1 MQATMYTQKGRGAQI
16 NPTSPFEKYDR
27 GSQVLDPDS
36 QTQYI
41 PIRTKRL
48 LNEVDSP
55 DIPHNWS
62 VNPYQG
68 CEHGCVYCYARNT
81 HPYWGYSAGMDFE
94 RKIMVK
100 LDAPRVLEET
110 FQKASWKASPVML
123 SGNTDCYQPAEKH
136 YRLTRQI
143 LEVCLKY
150 RHPVSIITKN
160 ALIERDLD
168 LLKELAAHGLVHVA
182 FSVTTMQPALHRVL
196 EPRTSTPERKIKAI
210 RSLSEAGV
218 PVIVLAAPMIPSLND
233 HELFDIAKAVSEA
246 GARSLQH
253 MVIRMNGAIP
263 ELFSDWLDRYF
274 PDRKQKVLN
283 GIKSLHGGR
292 VQDSRFGKRMRGE
305 GSRAAIIA
313 KQAELARKRF
323 NLHQPL
329 PVLNT
334 QLHAFYKTAQLDL
347 FMSA

>member
-1 MQATMYTQKGRGAQI
+1 MQTLTYTQKGRGAQI
-16 NPTSPFEKYDR
+16 NPATPFEKIDR
-27 GSQVLDPDS
+27 GPRVYDPDA

-55 DIPHNWS
+55 DVPHNWS

-110 FQKASWKASPVML
+110 FQKPSWKASPVML
-123 SGNTDCYQPAEKH
+123 SGNTDCYQPAEKQ

-150 RHPVSIITKN
+150 KHPVSIVTKN
-160 ALIERDLD
+160 ALIERDID
-168 LLKELAAHGLVHVA
+168 LLQQLAALNLVHVA
-182 FSVTTMQPALHRVL
+182 FSVTTLQSDLQRLL
-196 EPRTSTPERKIKAI
+196 EPRTSSPERKIKAI
-210 RSLSEAGV
+210 KTLSDAGV

-233 HELFDIAKAVSEA
+233 HELFDIAKVVSDA
-246 GARSLQH
+246 GARSMQH
-253 MVIRMNGAIP
+253 MVIRLNGAIP
-263 ELFSDWLDRYF
+263 QLFEDWLDRHY
-274 PDRKQKVLN
+274 PERKQKVLN
-283 GIKSLHGGR
+283 GIKALHGGK

-313 KQAELARKRF
+313 KQAEVARKRF
-323 NLHQPL
+323 NLHQPI

-334 QLHAFYKTAQLDL
+334 DLHAFNKTAQLDL
-347 FMSA
+347 FMC

>member
-1 MQATMYTQKGRGAQI
+1 MQVTMYTQKGRGAQI
-16 NPTSPFEKYDR
+16 NPTTSFEKLDR
-27 GSQVLDPDS
+27 GTQVSDPDAL
-36 QTQYI
+36 TQYI
-41 PIRTKRL
+41 PVRTKRL
-48 LNEVDSP
+48 INEVDSP
-55 DIPHNWS
+55 DVPHNWS

-68 CEHGCVYCYARNT
+68 CEHGCIYCYARNT
-81 HPYWGYSAGMDFE
+81 HPYWGFSAGMDFE

-110 FQKASWKASPVML
+110 FKKPSWKASPVML

-160 ALIERDLD
+160 ALIERDID
-168 LLKELAAHGLVHVA
+168 LLTQLAALNLVHVA
-182 FSVTTMQPALHRVL
+182 FSVTTLQPELQRLL
-196 EPRTSTPERKIKAI
+196 EPRTSSPERKIRAI
-210 RSLSEAGV
+210 KTLSNAGV

-263 ELFSDWLDRYF
+263 QLFEDWLDRHY
-274 PDRKQKVLN
+274 PQRKQKVLQ
-283 GIKSLHGGR
+283 GIKELHGGR
-292 VQDSRFGKRMRGE
+292 VQDSRFGKRMKGE

-313 KQAELARKRF
+313 RQAEVARKKYQ
-323 NLHQPL
+323 LHQPL

-334 QLHAFYKTAQLDL
+334 ELHAFHKTAQLDL
-347 FMSA
+347 FMC